1 MNILNDTMTKKK
13 KIIKD
18 TKEVQKVVLSHVQE
32 EYLDIYH
39 KYFVLRWDWTDIA
52 KYHKCTKQKVQ
63 VAINWVVNNKLQF
76 PSKSL
81 IKGAVDAVS
90 ARLKNNRVLYNT
102 EVIKKRYR
110 DNSFIIALSKEI
122 REDEKILGELENIH
136 DNSDGGE
143 QQGLSAGQVL
153 ALISEAKKSK

>member
-1 MNILNDTMTKKK
+1 MATKKK
-13 KIIKD
+13 S
-18 TKEVQKVVLSHVQE
+18 TYQRKEVQKVLLSPAEE

-63 VAINWVVNNKLQF
+63 YAISWVVDNKLKF
-76 PSKSL
+76 PSKEL
-81 IKGAVDAVS
+81 IKGAVDAIS
-90 ARLKNNRVLYNT
+90 ARLKNNRVLYNA

-122 REDEKILGELENIH
+122 REDESILGDLENIH
-136 DNSDGGE
+136 DKSDGGE